1 MHAGLRAGS
10 AIALL
15 MGVLSGPAAADMVVY
30 YRAHGWDAFSGPD
43 ENGNSVCGIG
53 MTNAADK
60 RSFSIRF
67 QIGSD
72 IVTFRA
78 KKASWNIPSG
88 TLLPVI
94 LQIGLDTPWNMQG
107 VRNGQIAE
115 WSLDRNT
122 IQTFDTQFRHAR
134 TLTLTFPSGS
144 EPPWT
149 IALRGS
155 TAISNAFGRCI
166 TVLTQR
172 EANGARQ
179 SSVPTGQ
186 ETTQPFGRA
195 TAQQPDLAPSQP
207 FGAAGVPPAAPR

>member
-78 KKASWNIPSG
+78 KKGELEHTVGYVASRDPSN
-88 TLLPVI
+88 
-94 LQIGLDTPWNMQG
+94 W
-107 VRNGQIAE
+107 A
-115 WSLDRNT
+115 
-122 IQTFDTQFRHAR
+122 RHAVEHARCPQR
-134 TLTLTFPSGS
+134 TD
-144 EPPWT
+144 
-149 IALRGS
+149 R
-155 TAISNAFGRCI
+155 
-166 TVLTQR
+166 
-172 EANGARQ
+172 
-179 SSVPTGQ
+179 
-186 ETTQPFGRA
+186 
-195 TAQQPDLAPSQP
+195 
-207 FGAAGVPPAAPR
+207 